1 MSISKIAN
9 HIKPTSN
16 SFPPVHK
23 WNPDLCEGQE
33 FFIDREGEWFYNNSP
48 IKNYR
53 LTKLFSTV
61 LRKDDDS
68 YYLVTPHEKVP
79 LKTAIAPYVIT
90 DFNFNNESLELVT
103 NFEYSFVINEIN
115 TIKLINFEDTLIPI
129 VHVRDNIEGF
139 FNRSTYYNLIN
150 FALENNNIIDDIL
163 YISSGNKNYPVG
175 KIA

>member
-9 HIKPTSN
+9 HIKPTGN

-79 LKTAIAPYVIT
+79 LK
-90 DFNFNNESLELVT
+90 NC
-103 NFEYSFVINEIN
+103 YSSIC
-115 TIKLINFEDTLIPI
+115 
-129 VHVRDNIEGF
+129 
-139 FNRSTYYNLIN
+139 
-150 FALENNNIIDDIL
+150 
-163 YISSGNKNYPVG
+163 NYRL
-175 KIA
+175 